1 MTDTI
6 SIHQSFLMPATKG
19 VKAAPVDVD
28 GYAVVNNDSLNN
40 VLDGIKDVLEEHNQS
55 LDSLTTKVNGISEL
69 GVGYSD
75 ALSHIAIPLI
85 IALFAFAFT
94 YLFSVITRI
103 NEKYNSESIS
113 RMFKTSLS
121 YRCYMWGSGISVG
134 YVILMGALSLML
146 TDTVRQGFIP
156 IMSWSCLVVAG
167 LYSSIILWFVHT
179 CLEYDDHQKMLGIIE
194 SRYQWEKKKSSA
206 LNHRT
211 ERLIDLC
218 RYADS
223 KHNADLVATVL
234 NRVIE
239 LDKAE
244 RNDKKS
250 SIGFYTMRFYES
262 MVESYILN
270 PHDGETERN
279 LLWNWSRTF
288 RHDKL
293 PITAI
298 FYRMLGKMVEAVKRG
313 RFSLFEAFME
323 NCKFRYDY
331 INHVPEVRFSVGEN
345 VEEQKKVDEEG
356 LEMWREL
363 RNVHYIAAAYLFSI
377 GHYEVAGVL
386 KKGAGSNNNSF
397 FPTTAAQILMQYANC
412 KENQDSNSGSF
423 FRAYMSIDKVIG
435 HKYDRELL
443 EKFTAMLLLLS
454 VEPDEEEEYVVC
466 DSKRKLIDK
475 AKEELIK
482 YGGLWVKHPEIVNR
496 YPSIQGKKIKKLI
509 ELAMKKFTNGE
520 LQSEKPQKGRRTK
533 EPVQT
538 IFDLQLTI
546 EDEKPVRELFDTIL
560 YSNRGSITDGLNG
573 DFSETKNEEIEIGA
587 YTFLT
592 SKQIVL
598 NQDIWHHPQVFND
611 MLQVFKTRFIYVV
624 YEALSQMKV
633 KEVYAKWDEF
643 EKLFAKEVGEQGEQY
658 VMIDTESSID
668 GYIKMDPLPDGKKW
682 SMHRYYKGAYY
693 YNSGFGSMFKLRDVP
708 LAEKYG
714 NTVVLVRFT
723 DLPVLVN
730 TSKDGK
736 PIVQITDEPN
746 REKGW
751 ASMRVIVDPCLVAKY
766 SKDAEVVKFNF
777 RK

>member
-6 SIHQSFLMPATKG
+6 SIHQSFLIPTAKGAKAT
-19 VKAAPVDVD
+19 PVDVD

-40 VLDGIKDVLEEHNQS
+40 VLDGIKDVLAEQEHA
-55 LDSLTTKVNGISEL
+55 LDSLTTKLEEVSEL
-69 GVGYSD
+69 GIGYSD
-75 ALSHIAIPLI
+75 ALAHIAIPLI

-113 RMFKTSLS
+113 KMFKTSLS

-134 YVILMGALSLML
+134 FIILTGALSLML
-146 TDTVRQGFIP
+146 TDAARQGFMP
-156 IMSWSCLVVAG
+156 IMSWTCLVVAG

-179 CLEYDDHQKMLGIIE
+179 CLEYDDHLKMMDIIE
-194 SRYQWEKKKSSA
+194 RRYQCEKKKSAA
-206 LNHRT
+206 LNVRT

-223 KHNADLVATVL
+223 KQNANLVATVL
-234 NRVIE
+234 NRVNE

-250 SIGFYTMRFYES
+250 SIRYYTMRFYES
-262 MVESYILN
+262 MVDSFVLN
-270 PHDGETERN
+270 PHDSETERN

-288 RHDKL
+288 RHDQL
-293 PITAI
+293 PFTSV

-331 INHVPEVRFSVGEN
+331 INHVPQVRFSVGET
-345 VEEQKKVDEEG
+345 VEEQKKVEDEG
-356 LEMWREL
+356 IEMWREL

-386 KKGAGSNNNSF
+386 KKDAGSNNNSF
-397 FPTTAAQILMQYANC
+397 FPTTAAQILMEYANC
-412 KENQDSNSGSF
+412 KEKQDSNTGSL
-423 FRAYMSIDKVIG
+423 FRVSMSIDKVIG
-435 HKYDRELL
+435 RKYDRDLL

-454 VEPDEEEEYVVC
+454 FEPDEEEEYIV
-466 DSKRKLIDK
+466 SEGKRKLIEN
-475 AKEELIK
+475 AKDELIK
-482 YGGLWVKHPEIVNR
+482 YGGLWVKHTEIVNR
-496 YPSIQGKKIKKLI
+496 YPAIQDKKIKEI
-509 ELAMKKFTNGE
+509 VELAMNKFANGE
-520 LQSEKPQKGRRTK
+520 LQSDKQKKERKTK

-538 IFDLQLTI
+538 IFDLKLTT
-546 EDEKPVRELFDTIL
+546 EDEKPVRDLFDSIL
-560 YSNRGSITDGLNG
+560 YGNRESIIDGLNG
-573 DFSETKNEEIEIGA
+573 DLVDTKNEEVEIGS

-592 SKQIVL
+592 SKHIVL
-598 NQDIWHHPQVFND
+598 NKDIWHHPNVFND
-611 MLQVFKTRFIYVV
+611 MMQVFRTRFLYVV
-624 YEALSQMKV
+624 YEALSQMKMR
-633 KEVYAKWDEF
+633 KVYTKLEDF
-643 EKLFAKEVGEQGEQY
+643 EKSFLKEVGEKGEQY

-668 GYIKMDPLPDGKKW
+668 GFIKMDQLPDGQKW
-682 SMHRYYKGAYY
+682 TMHRKYKGAYY

-708 LAEKYG
+708 LAEEYN
-714 NTVVLVRFT
+714 NTIVLVRFA

-736 PIVQITDEPN
+736 PIVQITDEPD

-751 ASMRVIVDPCLVAKY
+751 ASVRVTVDPCLVAKF
-766 SKDAEVVKFNF
+766 SKDVEVVKFIF